1 MSAYTITKKG
11 ALREVGKVLILAISH
26 PCCEQLQGQSK
37 DSLWG
42 EKRFFRSEML
52 SLHSATQVRHVF
64 ICPLPP
70 EVALCHKF

>member
-37 DSLWG
+37 DSLLG
-42 EKRFFRSEML
+42 GKKVF
-52 SLHSATQVRHVF
+52 QV
-64 ICPLPP
+64 
-70 EVALCHKF
+70 